1 MHDHGSVQLY
11 AAEHVNDTGKWL
23 LAFGIHRGTLMS
35 RDSGRSEHGSE
46 EEARKSYREQKAS
59 AARIGYRVWFAQMIA
74 PGAPYS
80 SGWVTLDRGE
90 PYF

>member
-1 MHDHGSVQLY
+1 MPEL
-11 AAEHVNDTGKWL
+11 VNDTGKWL
-23 LAFGIHRGTLMS
+23 LSFGIHGGTLMS
-35 RDSGRSEHGSE
+35 RDSGRTEHDSE
-46 EEARKSYREQKAS
+46 EEARQSCREQKDWAAS
-59 AARIGYRVWFAQMIA
+59 IGYKVWFAQMIA